1 MKFQLEAFFLLLTVS
16 SYREWSALDFTL
28 LGSPESKAT
37 IVSQPV
43 NKEFGTRFNINFE
56 SCNFSE
62 SKKIKCG
69 SSDSSRGFSLL
80 IKVHECLDTITS
92 HHRTCQPSKSEL
104 SEAEPIVSRDSNHWP
119 YEKSSGTDGDLLPR
133 GDSHTKVTR
142 VLVVCRFWSHLGC
155 LGRKVTKYAHS
166 GIA

>member
-43 NKEFGTRFNINFE
+43 NKEVGTHFNVNFE

-92 HHRTCQPSKSEL
+92 HHGTCQPSKSEL
-104 SEAEPIVSRDSNHWP
+104 SEAEPILSRDSNH
-119 YEKSSGTDGDLLPR
+119 
-133 GDSHTKVTR
+133 
-142 VLVVCRFWSHLGC
+142 
-155 LGRKVTKYAHS
+155 
-166 GIA
+166 

>member
-43 NKEFGTRFNINFE
+43 NKYKEVGTRFNINFE

-62 SKKIKCG
+62 SNNIKCG
-69 SSDSSRGFSLL
+69 SSDSSRGFSQL
-80 IKVHECLDTITS
+80 IKVHECQYTITS
-92 HHRTCQPSKSEL
+92 HHGTCHPSKSEL
-104 SEAEPIVSRDSNHWP
+104 SEAEPILSRDSNH
-119 YEKSSGTDGDLLPR
+119 
-133 GDSHTKVTR
+133 
-142 VLVVCRFWSHLGC
+142 
-155 LGRKVTKYAHS
+155 
-166 GIA
+166 